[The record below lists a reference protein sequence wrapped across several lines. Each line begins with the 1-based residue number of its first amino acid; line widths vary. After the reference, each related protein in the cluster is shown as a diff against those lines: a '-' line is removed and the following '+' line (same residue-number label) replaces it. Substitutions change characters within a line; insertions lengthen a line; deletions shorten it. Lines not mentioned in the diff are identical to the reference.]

1 MGGVVGIHVPRCVRF
16 LAGTTGFA
24 WAILTVVVVDAAGR
38 TSLMAAADHTE
49 GAPEVMVVDRLDES
63 DSNPGAEESS
73 AAEVSAQPAS
83 STVEPGVEGGEP
95 AGAGLLKDSFLEDW
109 GQAVTK
115 WKAKWPLTISGGAYH
130 WWHVDNGGPLAS
142 GYGVPGVPG
151 THSYYLFVDQEQP
164 VDWGPI
170 TKVGAHVQMR
180 FRDSGVP
187 LRSFY
192 TDDCFWFW
200 EAYGYLDT
208 PLGRLKMGSIYRQF
222 GLFWDDSW
230 WGNVL
235 YMDGLK
241 LDSDYGI
248 SLEDTPAFE
257 NDFKIDRYLQF
268 YFAQDRVNGE
278 ICGADAES
286 FAGSQERN
294 TLIGRVVPTWKLGAK
309 ETFALGL
316 SGTVGGIANQAMLTN
331 YGSRQSYAS
340 PGDQTIAGW
349 AVDGTWTYD
358 RWKLFVEVAQR
369 YGTLTPCHYIS
380 GGASNRYSDGLAGIT
395 YTRGPLTYRCV
406 YSYGVYDNPGGR
418 QGMWVPGITAKITNN
433 LTLWF
438 EYTYWESHNGLQD
451 SVLENGYQM
460 VVDWHF

>member
-1 MGGVVGIHVPRCVRF
+1 MVIAAVASNALGQTATMTSDDWSAVPPVAMALNHSTAGGR
-16 LAGTTGFA
+16 
-24 WAILTVVVVDAAGR
+24 
-38 TSLMAAADHTE
+38 
-49 GAPEVMVVDRLDES
+49 
-63 DSNPGAEESS
+63 NPGTEESS
-73 AAEVSAQPAS
+73 AGAEASSQPAAPP
-83 STVEPGVEGGEP
+83 VEPGVEGGEP
-95 AGAGLLKDSFLEDW
+95 LGAGLLKDSLLEDW

-115 WKAKWPLTISGGAYH
+115 WKSQWPLKVSGGAYH
-130 WWHVDNGGPLAS
+130 WWHVNNGGPLAS

-151 THSYYLFVDQEQP
+151 THSYYLFVDKEQP
-164 VDWGPI
+164 VDWGEI
-170 TKVGAHVQMR
+170 TKIGAHLQMR

-230 WGNVL
+230 WGNVQ

-241 LDSDYGI
+241 LDSDYGV

-278 ICGADAES
+278 ICGADPES

-294 TLIGRVVPTWKLGAK
+294 TFIARVVPTWKLGEK

-316 SGTVGGIANQAMLTN
+316 SGTVGGIANQSMLTQ
-331 YGSRQSYAS
+331 YGSNQTYAS
-340 PGDQTIAGW
+340 SGDQTIAGW

-358 RWKLFVEVAQR
+358 RWKLFAEVSQL
-369 YGTLTPCHYIS
+369 YGTLTPSHYIS
-380 GGASNRYSDGLAGIT
+380 GGPSNRYTDGLAGIT
-395 YTRGPLTYRCV
+395 YTRGPMTYRCV
-406 YSYGVYDNPGGR
+406 YSYGVYDNPSGR
-418 QGMWVPGITAKITNN
+418 QGMFVPGITAKITSN

-438 EYTYWESHNGLQD
+438 EYTYWDSHNASQD

-460 VVDWHF
+460 IVDWHF